1 MSEQELWDKFYE
13 HAWNAVLSGDEDGY
27 FYSECDLEE
36 EIFAYICF
44 EELFERVSPHDETFD
59 ADGFAVM
66 YSQTRTMPS
75 PDWSFLIQRHRSV
88 WELFKEMYP
97 ECAAIE
103 ILYA

>member
-59 ADGFAVM
+59 ASRFATM
-66 YSQTRTMPS
+66 FNQTRTMPS
-75 PDWSFLIQRHRSV
+75 PN
-88 WELFKEMYP
+88 
-97 ECAAIE
+97 
-103 ILYA
+103 